1 MLKPYRCVAVLGNGD
16 GHEVEEEEEGVCED
30 SEGGTSLEL
39 RIVLED
45 VSKC

>member
-1 MLKPYRCVAVLGNGD
+1 MYVGVLGNGD
-16 GHEVEEEEEGVCED
+16 GHEVEEEEGVCED